1 MPTVVVPF
9 RTGKSRLALP
19 AEARE
24 AMALSMLGSVLAAAK
39 KIGHTLLV
47 TDDESLAE
55 RFGVEHV
62 SDPGGGQGPAVAA
75 GVARATELPVLV
87 VNADLPRATSDDLT
101 ALAAAAPA
109 LVAALD
115 GTTNALAL
123 TDPAGF
129 VPRYG
134 PGSAERYEATGLR
147 PLDLPNLAADVDTLA
162 DLAA

>member
-1 MPTVVVPF
+1 MATVVVPF
-9 RTGKSRLALP
+9 RSGKSRLELP

-24 AMALSMLGSVLAAAK
+24 AMALSMLASVLAAAK
-39 KIGHTLLV
+39 EIGQTLLV
-47 TDDESLAE
+47 TDDDSLAE

-62 SDPGGGQGPAVAA
+62 PEPGGGQGPAVAA

-87 VNADLPRATSDDLT
+87 VNADLPRATSDDLR

-109 LVAALD
+109 LVAASD

-123 TDPAGF
+123 ADPGTF

-134 PGSAERYEATGLR
+134 PGSAKRYEAAGLR